1 MWGRMAKKL
10 TIQYLNSRLEAGRYY
25 DSSGTGL
32 HIHVRSSGSKSWSQ
46 KLRFRGK
53 QIELGLGSY
62 PSVSLAEARELAAKN
77 KKLAASGENPRVA
90 RRVPTT
96 IPTFA
101 EVAEIVIRLKQSE
114 LSNPKHKAQWRST
127 LETYAFPLLG
137 HMAVDEITVNDVHL
151 ALEPIWSK
159 KPETAGRVRGRIQ
172 SVLDYATVKGHRSG
186 PNPAIWGGN
195 LSVLLPAKPKSNNH
209 HPALQLKDAQ
219 RWWHELKRRDGIGA
233 KALMLVTL
241 TGSRSNEVRGT
252 DWSEF
257 ELYSEDKAEGSGF
270 YGEWTRPFDRMKA
283 RVEHRIPITGPIL
296 EALHA
301 SKTSSGL
308 VFRSR
313 SGSPISDMTMSAL
326 MKRMHAADEIGFVDK
341 VSKRPAV
348 PHGLRSTYR
357 DWVAEHGHSRE
368 AAELQLA
375 HKFGGATEHAYYRT
389 DLLEQRAELM
399 NKWHAFLEG
408 TG

>member
-1 MWGRMAKKL
+1 MAKKL

-53 QIELGLGSY
+53 QLELGLGSY

-151 ALEPIWSK
+151 TLEPIWSK

-241 TGSRSNEVRGT
+241 TGSRS
-252 DWSEF
+252 
-257 ELYSEDKAEGSGF
+257 
-270 YGEWTRPFDRMKA
+270 
-283 RVEHRIPITGPIL
+283 
-296 EALHA
+296 
-301 SKTSSGL
+301 
-308 VFRSR
+308 
-313 SGSPISDMTMSAL
+313 
-326 MKRMHAADEIGFVDK
+326 
-341 VSKRPAV
+341 
-348 PHGLRSTYR
+348 
-357 DWVAEHGHSRE
+357 
-368 AAELQLA
+368 
-375 HKFGGATEHAYYRT
+375 
-389 DLLEQRAELM
+389 
-399 NKWHAFLEG
+399 
-408 TG
+408 

>member
-151 ALEPIWSK
+151 TLEPIWSK

-195 LSVLLPAKPKSNNH
+195 LSVLLPAKLKSNNH

-257 ELYSEDKAEGSGF
+257 ELYSEDKAKGAGF